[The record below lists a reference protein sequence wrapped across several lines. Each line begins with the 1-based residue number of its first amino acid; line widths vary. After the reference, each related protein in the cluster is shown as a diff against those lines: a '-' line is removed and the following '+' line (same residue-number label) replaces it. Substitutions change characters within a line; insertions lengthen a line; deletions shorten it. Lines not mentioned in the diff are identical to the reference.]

1 MRLEDKVAIV
11 TGSAQGIGKTTAK
24 RFAKEGAK
32 VVICDVD
39 LEKSKEVVEEIKEIG
54 SEAIAKKV
62 DVSDIDEAKDLVNST
77 VDEFGQLDILVNN
90 AGITADSKL
99 VDMSEEDFDKVIN
112 VNLKGTFNCGREA
125 AKIMTEQDSGGVIL
139 NASSIVGKYGNFG
152 QTNYAATK
160 FGVIGMTKTWAKEL
174 GPKGVR
180 VNAVAPGY
188 TKTQMME
195 SVPEKVLDKFRDKTP
210 QGRLGDTEDIAEA
223 YLYLAS
229 DEAKFVNGEVLSVD
243 GGLILG

>member
-11 TGSAQGIGKTTAK
+11 TGSARGIGKTTAK

-62 DVSDIDEAKDLVNST
+62 DVSDMGEAKNLVNST
-77 VDEFGQLDILVNN
+77 VDEFDRLDILVNN

-99 VDMSEEDFDKVIN
+99 VDMSEKDFDKVIN

-125 AKIMTEQDSGGVIL
+125 AKIMIEQEEGGVIL

-152 QTNYAATK
+152 QTNYAASK

-174 GPKGVR
+174 GRKGVR

-210 QGRLGDTEDIAEA
+210 LGRLGDTKDIAEA